1 MYGRKEKENG
11 EETKE
16 RMYGV
21 AEGGMDGWRKKG
33 SRRAV
38 GRDRYKDGW
47 NNGQPDRRK
56 QGTPGRH
63 DRLLNTFLPIGWP
76 ENVADLLASAAL
88 PTFVEARLLF
98 FRGDFSTFL
107 D

>member
-1 MYGRKEKENG
+1 
-11 EETKE
+11 
-16 RMYGV
+16 
-21 AEGGMDGWRKKG
+21 MDGWRKKG

-38 GRDRYKDGW
+38 GRDKYKDGW